1 MINTCTVTLVADRK
15 ARKLIRGVARPNP
28 SAVVA
33 VTGCYAEGVGRA
45 VLRAMPEVDLVRGTS
60 DRALLP
66 EAVLLELRRRRAM
79 GLLRPSD
86 QPAQPAEPRVRA
98 MLKVQ
103 DGCEHVCG
111 FCIVPAVRG
120 GHRSRPHDEVM
131 DEARRRIDGGARELV
146 LCGIRL
152 GAYGWDQPERRGSR
166 FLPLAR
172 LLDDLA
178 ALPGLLRLRLSS
190 ILPLDVGPEL
200 FQQMADL
207 PPVCE
212 HTHLPLQS
220 GDDEVLRR
228 IGRGYTT
235 RRYAALAEQARAAMP
250 GLALATDLLVGY
262 PGETAEQ
269 FGRTLDFC
277 RRMAFADLHIFAYSP
292 RPGTRAASL
301 DDDVAPAEKQARSRA
316 LHDLRDE
323 LRVQFRAGRE
333 GREAEILVEQAG
345 NQRITGLTRDY
356 LRVAARGSARL
367 GELTTVRLGAD
378 SYFSSEV

>member
-1 MINTCTVTLVADRK
+1 MTLVADRK

-45 VLRAMPEVDLVRGTS
+45 VLQAMPEVDLVRGTS

-79 GLLRPSD
+79 GLLRPVD
-86 QPAQPAEPRVRA
+86 GPATSAEPRVRA

-120 GHRSRPHDEVM
+120 GHRSRPHSEVM
-131 DEARRRIDGGARELV
+131 DEARRRIDAGARELV

-152 GAYGWDQPERRGSR
+152 GAYGWDQPDRRGSR
-166 FLPLAR
+166 FVPLLR

-190 ILPLDVGPEL
+190 ILPLDVGPDL
-200 FQQMADL
+200 FRHLADL

-212 HTHLPLQS
+212 HLHLPLQS
-220 GDDEVLRR
+220 GDDELLRR

-235 RRYAALAEQARAAMP
+235 RRYAALVEQARAAMP
-250 GLALATDLLVGY
+250 GLALASDVLVGY
-262 PGETAEQ
+262 PGETDEQ
-269 FGRTLDFC
+269 FGRTLEFC

-292 RPGTRAASL
+292 RPGTPAAAL
-301 DDDVAPAEKQARSRA
+301 VDDVPPAEKQARSRA
-316 LHDLRDE
+316 LHELRDE
-323 LRVQFRAGRE
+323 LRQRFRAGRE
-333 GREAEILVEQAG
+333 GGDAEILVERAHDH
-345 NQRITGLTRDY
+345 RVFGLTRDY
-356 LRVAARGSARL
+356 LRIEAGGAAQPGAL
-367 GELTTVRLGAD
+367 ITVPLSAD
-378 SYFSSEV
+378 SYVSSEV